1 MTDLE
6 NMLFLKLRPASDHRL
21 ADLTEPILAEGER
34 ALQPFQGIR
43 DGVVFTGR
51 RVIAVNTQGFTG
63 KKKTFVSLPY
73 NRIQAYSVE
82 SAGMMDLDS
91 EMQLWFAGLGVASPV
106 TLADLS
112 RVILGAAPIDRLE
125 FAVNMQDIG
134 SLTGVIPVEGTVQ
147 IGEIA

>member
-6 NMLFLKLRPASDHRL
+6 NMLFLKLRPASDHRF

-34 ALQPFQGIR
+34 VLQPFQGIR
-43 DGVVFTGR
+43 DGVVFTDR

-91 EMQLWFAGLGVASPV
+91 EMQLWFAGLGVV
-106 TLADLS
+106 TFEFIAGADLAS
-112 RVILGAAPIDRLE
+112 LARL
-125 FAVNMQDIG
+125 
-134 SLTGVIPVEGTVQ
+134 
-147 IGEIA
+147 IGEAVLA